1 MIKKIKM
8 ADETVYTMFGVD
20 FMWILGAILFLFFCF
35 VVIKAI
41 YKSKTLEDNDNSN
54 ATGKVYDERYDKP
67 ESRISILADREDNE
81 DNPLEDY
88 EDELKIIKKAT
99 DRELLEYLT
108 LRKVADME
116 DVEELEEI
124 IKRGGKDAR
133 F

>member
-1 MIKKIKM
+1 M